1 MLGKPAGADMAA
13 GLVSG
18 WSAVTK
24 AHAIDLALVVSQ
36 PRKGGWFRWRRSV
49 SWSVR
54 GQTESDEDALAAC
67 LMRLIPG
74 NRLNRIG
81 RRIAPSLG
89 APAIFF
95 PRYRRGI
102 PVGRHRRGDA
112 TREKSQ

>member
-1 MLGKPAGADMAA
+1 MAA
-13 GLVSG
+13 GLVLG
-18 WSAVTK
+18 WSAVAK

-36 PRKGGWFRWRRSV
+36 PRKGDWFRWRRSV

-81 RRIAPSLG
+81 RRIAPRLGCAGHFFCQEETPGNSLRDPRRRQGRGG
-89 APAIFF
+89 AS
-95 PRYRRGI
+95 
-102 PVGRHRRGDA
+102 
-112 TREKSQ
+112 REKSE